1 MTNME
6 QRAATESRDEEDD
19 TAVSYYGS
27 PRFES
32 TPGN

>member
-1 MTNME
+1 MTNLE
-6 QRAATESRDEEDD
+6 QHAANQSRDEEND
-19 TAVSYYGS
+19 TAVSYYRS